1 MTCKEKFLEV
11 GCRFNESPQ
20 ADRGPDTRSRGCES
34 RCGFEG
40 RPEDMTQRA
49 QDRKGESVIKFG
61 VVGYGYWGPNL
72 VRNLFETPET
82 EVVAVSDMREDRL
95 KQVVSRYPSVR
106 VTTNFR
112 DLLDNPNIDAV
123 AIATPVSTHYDL
135 ALKTLQAGKHVIV
148 EKPMTSTSEQG
159 LRLIDEATRRNLT
172 LLVDHTFVYTSAV
185 REIKDIVES
194 GRLGNVYYYDSTR
207 VNLGLFQ
214 HDVDV
219 LWDLAVHDL
228 AIMNYILPD
237 SPCAVAATGINHVK
251 GGTENL
257 AYLTMFF
264 DENVIAHV
272 NVNWLSPV
280 KIRRT
285 LIGGSKQMIVYDDME
300 PSEKIKVYDKGITL
314 GEDKDNLYKALVGY
328 RSGDMFAPH
337 LDVSEALKIE
347 LQHFVDCVETGA
359 EPITGGRAG
368 LQVVRLLES
377 ASYSMKHRGKL
388 VELAPDGLCAGVA

>member
-1 MTCKEKFLEV
+1 LHHERNAVVEEKRRRV
-11 GCRFNESPQ
+11 
-20 ADRGPDTRSRGCES
+20 RS
-34 RCGFEG
+34 
-40 RPEDMTQRA
+40 
-49 QDRKGESVIKFG
+49 VVKFG

-72 VRNLFETPET
+72 VRNLFEVPET
-82 EVVAVSDMREDRL
+82 EVVAVSDMRKDRL
-95 KQVVSRYPSVR
+95 RQVANRYPSVE
-106 VTTNFR
+106 VTTEFQ
-112 DLLDNPNIDAV
+112 DLLDNPSIDAI
-123 AIATPVSTHYDL
+123 AIATPVSTHYEL
-135 ALKTLQAGKHVIV
+135 ALQALQAGKHVIV

-159 LRLIDEATRRNLT
+159 LHLIDEAARRKLT

-194 GRLGNVYYYDSTR
+194 GRLGDVYYYDSTR

-237 SPCAVAATGINHVK
+237 VPCAVAATGINHVR

-300 PSEKIKVYDKGITL
+300 PSEKVKIYDKGITL
-314 GEDKDNLYKALVGY
+314 DDDKDNLYSARVGY

-337 LDVSEALKIE
+337 LDVSEALKVE
-347 LQHFVDCVETGA
+347 LQHFVDCVQTGV

>member
-1 MTCKEKFLEV
+1 M
-11 GCRFNESPQ
+11 
-20 ADRGPDTRSRGCES
+20 
-34 RCGFEG
+34 
-40 RPEDMTQRA
+40 
-49 QDRKGESVIKFG
+49 IKVG

-72 VRNLFETPET
+72 VRNLFEVSET
-82 EVVAVSDMREDRL
+82 EVVAVSDQREERL
-95 KQVVSRYPSVR
+95 ALVKSRYPSVE
-106 VTTNFR
+106 VTTNYR
-112 DLLDNPNIDAV
+112 DMLANNEIDAI

-135 ALKTLQAGKHVIV
+135 AMQALQSGKHVMV
-148 EKPMTSTSEQG
+148 EKPMTSTSEQAM
-159 LRLIDEATRRNLT
+159 RLIDEATRRNLT
-172 LLVDHTFVYTSAV
+172 LLVDHTFVYTAAV
-185 REIKDIVES
+185 RKIKDIVES
-194 GRLGNVYYYDSTR
+194 GKLGNIYYYDSTR

-228 AIMNYILPD
+228 AIMSYILPNA
-237 SPCAVAATGINHVK
+237 PCAVAATGINHVI

-264 DENVIAHV
+264 EENVIAHV

-300 PSEKIKVYDKGITL
+300 PSEKVKVYDKGITL
-314 GEDKDNLYKALVGY
+314 NSGTDNLYKALVGY

-337 LDVSEALKIE
+337 LDVSEALKVE
-347 LQHFVDCVETGA
+347 LQHFAHCICTGE
-359 EPITGGRAG
+359 EPMTGGFMG

-377 ASYSMKHRGKL
+377 ASYSMKHRGRL
-388 VELAPDGLCAGVA
+388 VELAADGLGIRTGAA